1 MLEKAVG
8 RLERRLESLAKSVRD
23 GKLKDRTVEE
33 RRIGRWLG
41 RFTRA
46 EPLFEVQLLPE
57 TGELKDMWI
66 VRKEHRERW
75 AELSNGAYLS
85 RTNLTGRGPEELW
98 KTYMQL
104 NQAESSFRICKTDLG
119 IRPVYH
125 QRAERVRSHIF
136 VCFLALALWR
146 SLEMW
151 MNSKGL
157 GTCARKL
164 LCEMKEVR
172 SMDVLVDV
180 KDRNP
185 ARLRLVGRPEK
196 HLSELLDAMGVKLP
210 NRPKYIKM

>member
-1 MLEKAVG
+1 MYLVGTPKPMLRRFESELLEKNWKEISPG
-8 RLERRLESLAKSVRD
+8 LEVKTVPSPEGSNETFILCRSPVR
-23 GKLKDRTVEE
+23 
-33 RRIGRWLG
+33 
-41 RFTRA
+41 
-46 EPLFEVQLLPE
+46 
-57 TGELKDMWI
+57 I

-210 NRPKYIKM
+210 NRPKNIKM